1 MAEKVVAINRV
12 TAREGEITISSN
24 HKSSSILNTSLSER
38 KQNMAIA
45 TIEIK
50 AIKVRKVN
58 SNKSLKAYVDIC
70 IDEAIIIK
78 NFKVIEGENG
88 LFVGKPS
95 EKSKTDEKYYETV
108 RCTNKDVEDDLSN
121 TILAAYKREV

>member
-1 MAEKVVAINRV
+1 MAEKV
-12 TAREGEITISSN
+12 TTISSAPVGEIDA
-24 HKSSSILNTSLSER
+24 SLNSTSFSNKGLLTER

>member
-1 MAEKVVAINRV
+1 MAEKI
-12 TAREGEITISSN
+12 TTISSAPVGEIDASLN
-24 HKSSSILNTSLSER
+24 SKSFSNKGLLTER